1 MDQHEQHEEPTAGEM
16 NSASSDESIKPSPAR
31 NGSHRVVSWSALGVA
46 VLALI
51 LALGS
56 LLVQRSNSESS
67 AGAGDGA
74 GAAAAAG
81 DYSKNSLFSYPTDV
95 EGLIKK
101 VRASTVTI
109 GCKDFSGS
117 GWVIELGSPDDGD
130 ANSAALDKEFPTE
143 VITNHHVIKQ
153 CVNSPRA
160 VTATA
165 GDKTYDAFLYSWDK
179 ENDLA
184 LIGIKQKVPALE
196 ISTAPVPGWWT
207 MAIGTP
213 YGLEGSI
220 SIGNVINREG
230 NAVIS
235 TASLNSG
242 NSGGPL
248 VNSRGQ
254 VVGTNSWTYIG
265 EEVAQDW
272 NGSIDLPTLC
282 VEIVNCAKGDAL
294 TWGE

>member
-1 MDQHEQHEEPTAGEM
+1 
-16 NSASSDESIKPSPAR
+16 
-31 NGSHRVVSWSALGVA
+31 
-46 VLALI
+46 
-51 LALGS
+51 
-56 LLVQRSNSESS
+56 VQ
-67 AGAGDGA
+67 
-74 GAAAAAG
+74 
-81 DYSKNSLFSYPTDV
+81 
-95 EGLIKK
+95 
-101 VRASTVTI
+101 ASTVTI

-153 CVNSPRA
+153 CVDSPRA

-165 GDKTYDAFLYSWDK
+165 GDKTYDAYLYSWDK
-179 ENDLA
+179 KNDLA
-184 LIGIKQKVPALE
+184 LIGIKQNVPALE
-196 ISTAPVPGWWT
+196 ISSAPVPGWWT

-282 VEIVNCAKGDAL
+282 IAIVNCAKGDDL
-294 TWGE
+294 TWGQELSR

>member
-1 MDQHEQHEEPTAGEM
+1 V
-16 NSASSDESIKPSPAR
+16 SIDGP
-31 NGSHRVVSWSALGVA
+31 VD
-46 VLALI
+46 
-51 LALGS
+51 
-56 LLVQRSNSESS
+56 SNSEGLGASQPESVPADTATTQQSS
-67 AGAGDGA
+67 SLAPRLLSIAALVIAVVALVVALMGNRSTQGDSA
-74 GAAAAAG
+74 LDATNAA
-81 DYSKNSLFSYPTDV
+81 SKSDFSANSFFSYPQNIDA
-95 EGLIKK
+95 IIAK
-101 VRASTVTI
+101 VQASTVTI

-117 GWVIELGSPDDGD
+117 GWVIELGPPDQGD
-130 ANSAALDKEFPTE
+130 EEAVALDAKYPTE
-143 VITNHHVIKQ
+143 VITNHHVIEQ
-153 CVNSPRA
+153 CTNSPRK

-165 GDKTYDAFLYSWDK
+165 GDTTYDAYLYSWD
-179 ENDLA
+179 EDNDLA

-196 ISTAPVPGWWT
+196 LSKRPVPGWWT

-220 SIGNVINREG
+220 SIGNVINHEE

-254 VVGTNSWTYIG
+254 VIGTNSWTYIG

-272 NGSIDLPTLC
+272 NGSINLPTLC
-282 VEIVNCAKGDAL
+282 EAIVACAKDDPL
-294 TWGE
+294 LWKQ

>member
-1 MDQHEQHEEPTAGEM
+1 
-16 NSASSDESIKPSPAR
+16 
-31 NGSHRVVSWSALGVA
+31 
-46 VLALI
+46 
-51 LALGS
+51 
-56 LLVQRSNSESS
+56 VQ
-67 AGAGDGA
+67 
-74 GAAAAAG
+74 
-81 DYSKNSLFSYPTDV
+81 
-95 EGLIKK
+95 
-101 VRASTVTI
+101 ASTVTI

-117 GWVIELGSPDDGD
+117 GWVIELGPPDQGD
-130 ANSAALDKEFPTE
+130 EEAVALDAKYPTE
-143 VITNHHVIKQ
+143 VITNHHVIEQ
-153 CVNSPRA
+153 CTNSPRK

-165 GDKTYDAFLYSWDK
+165 GDTTYDAYLYSWD
-179 ENDLA
+179 EDNDLA

-196 ISTAPVPGWWT
+196 LSKRPVPGWWT

-220 SIGNVINREG
+220 SIGNVINHEE

-254 VVGTNSWTYIG
+254 VIGTNSWTYIG

-272 NGSIDLPTLC
+272 NGSINLPTLC
-282 VEIVNCAKGDAL
+282 EAIVDCAKGDPL
-294 TWGE
+294 LWKQ